1 MPSASTEF
9 MYSLLTMT
17 LVGIT
22 LTFSF
27 TSYVD
32 LLMQVSEVNRLRAIL
47 NQVAAE
53 ATESLAALTEDNVTL
68 IVVVRLPLKIGDRD
82 YWIRF
87 DNDSN
92 KAWVE
97 GAFGRESR
105 TGEQEYRVYLPKK
118 VYASGTFEGGY
129 ELAQLNCSL
138 NGSVPQLILS
148 RKE

>member
-97 GAFGRESR
+97 GSFGRESR